1 MNVLLKLENYIWF
14 FALVMIK
21 TNVECDFLYFNATN
35 LESLIRIFKGCK
47 VHQYYGL
54 VVQRINLKSI
64 FMLVLY
70 KTEVESVVRNFR
82 NYKKH

>member
-47 VHQYYGL
+47 VHKILWIGCTKNQ
-54 VVQRINLKSI
+54 S
-64 FMLVLY
+64 
-70 KTEVESVVRNFR
+70 
-82 NYKKH
+82 KKYFYASSL